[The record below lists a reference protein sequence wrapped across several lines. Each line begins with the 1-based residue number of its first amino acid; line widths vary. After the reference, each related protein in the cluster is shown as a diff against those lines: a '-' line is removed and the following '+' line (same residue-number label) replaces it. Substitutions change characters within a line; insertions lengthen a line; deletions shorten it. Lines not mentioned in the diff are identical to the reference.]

1 MEGEGTDI
9 SAVDRWWRDGFSC
22 LCEAAAE
29 LNQVRALAVG
39 RLDVEGVGQGAEV
52 EECSSVQKYN
62 AVCVQFCSNVVM
74 LDILFMLVK

>member
-39 RLDVEGVGQGAEV
+39 GLDVEGVGQIGRV
-52 EECSSVQKYN
+52 LRWRN
-62 AVCVQFCSNVVM
+62 AVVFRSIMQFVFSFA
-74 LDILFMLVK
+74 LTL